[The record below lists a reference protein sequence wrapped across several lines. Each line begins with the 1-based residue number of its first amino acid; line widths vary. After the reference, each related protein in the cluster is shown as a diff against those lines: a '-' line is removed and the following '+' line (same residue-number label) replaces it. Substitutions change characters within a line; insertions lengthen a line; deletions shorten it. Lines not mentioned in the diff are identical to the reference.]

1 MKAKACRVT
10 AALPLNLPERGLS
23 EPMKVVG
30 DTSKSRIIAAFIDN
44 LFAFAATMIV
54 VSLVPETLPA
64 VKAVCFFLVY
74 LAYFIVLEA
83 LWSRTFGK
91 FFQGLVVRKVDGSH
105 AAWKASISIAEF
117 STVRGR
123 HHRNHGIASRQNSRI
138 VASHDQSK
146 IVPSSWRLL
155 PS

>member
-1 MKAKACRVT
+1 
-10 AALPLNLPERGLS
+10 
-23 EPMKVVG
+23 MKVVG

-54 VSLVPETLPA
+54 VSLVPETFPA

-91 FFQGLVVRKVDGSH
+91 FFQGLVVRKVDGSR
-105 AAWKASISIAEF
+105 AAWKESLI
-117 STVRGR
+117 RGGLR
-123 HHRNHGIASRQNSRI
+123 ILEVNPLLFGGLPAGIAIISSDRKQRIGDMLANTVVVSNELRWDETESREAEAEGRT
-138 VASHDQSK
+138 
-146 IVPSSWRLL
+146 L
-155 PS
+155 